1 MADQCVT
8 KGDDVSPTTAAQM
21 PRTCLFRLIVQISN
35 AYRHMLAVVL
45 AVIGPRAAYQVTGL
59 LARALYRSL
68 AAVRGRATAQCRAA
82 LREHLSPENVSR
94 VAESSFIHRVWNL
107 TDLMLADRYLHAGT
121 CHRFGGQVPQ
131 PYLQIMLNAQQRRH
145 PIILLTAY
153 YGSFDLLPV
162 FLGYNGIRAGIVYR
176 PHGNS
181 AFDKYRQRIRRRS
194 GCEMIPVDRAAG
206 RLSQLLEAGD
216 TVAIVAD
223 HHARGR
229 GVPVTFL
236 GLPTLAMKS
245 VALLAQHYS
254 ATVAVAGIRRLKDQF
269 RFEIE
274 VSDVFGCKD
283 WEPADDPIAYITSR
297 YLRGLERIILR
308 DPSQYLWVH
317 ARWGEESARRLTAIN
332 P

>member
-1 MADQCVT
+1 
-8 KGDDVSPTTAAQM
+8 
-21 PRTCLFRLIVQISN
+21 
-35 AYRHMLAVVL
+35 
-45 AVIGPRAAYQVTGL
+45 
-59 LARALYRSL
+59 
-68 AAVRGRATAQCRAA
+68 
-82 LREHLSPENVSR
+82 
-94 VAESSFIHRVWNL
+94 
-107 TDLMLADRYLHAGT
+107 
-121 CHRFGGQVPQ
+121 
-131 PYLQIMLNAQQRRH
+131 
-145 PIILLTAY
+145 
-153 YGSFDLLPV
+153 
-162 FLGYNGIRAGIVYR
+162 
-176 PHGNS
+176 
-181 AFDKYRQRIRRRS
+181 
-194 GCEMIPVDRAAG
+194 MIPVDRAAG
-206 RLSQLLEAGD
+206 RISQLLEAGD

-223 HHARGR
+223 HHARSR

-283 WEPADDPIAYITSR
+283 WEPAADPIAYITSR